1 MNNHF
6 KRDPQLITLVGCD
19 GSGKSTILS
28 NLQSI
33 YDVTYIKEPYAQQYI
48 DQISTTDDIFKKISL
63 FAWDRYELYKDIEF
77 PLSKTIISDRSFICS
92 LVYQSLELEE
102 KYQWPPFSAIK
113 QVYDQQLSIIP
124 PNLVIYIHAEPSVIH
139 RRLSARGEDHY
150 LTLEQINAI
159 QTRYQLIFQL
169 FNLNVLP
176 IDTSMT
182 PIDINVSK
190 ILSYIQ

>member
-1 MNNHF
+1 MV
-6 KRDPQLITLVGCD
+6 DPLLITLAGVD
-19 GSGKSTILS
+19 GAGKSTIL
-28 NLQSI
+28 NALQST
-33 YDVTYIKEPYAQQYI
+33 YDATYIKEPASQHYI
-48 DQISTTDDIFKKISL
+48 DLISSTNDVFKQIDYFS
-63 FAWDRYELYKDIEF
+63 ADRFNLYKDIEF

-92 LVYQSLELEE
+92 LVYQSLEIEAKHL
-102 KYQWPPFSAIK
+102 WLPFSAIK
-113 QVYDQQLSIIP
+113 QVYDQQLAIVP

-176 IDTSMT
+176 IDTSVT
-182 PIDINVSK
+182 PIGINVSK